1 MNSQRKVLLMITL
14 AVAAASAALA
24 AVIWGVII
32 WRLGLPF
39 NMPFMV
45 SLQTARAARVFT
57 ARYLLSAVFIFIAA
71 WIPTRYLVARRR
83 ARQGGGPQGGTK

>member
-32 WRLGLPF
+32 WRLGLAY
-39 NMPFMV
+39 NMPFRV

-71 WIPTRYLVARRR
+71 WIPTRHLVARRR
-83 ARQGGGPQGGTK
+83 ARQGGAQ